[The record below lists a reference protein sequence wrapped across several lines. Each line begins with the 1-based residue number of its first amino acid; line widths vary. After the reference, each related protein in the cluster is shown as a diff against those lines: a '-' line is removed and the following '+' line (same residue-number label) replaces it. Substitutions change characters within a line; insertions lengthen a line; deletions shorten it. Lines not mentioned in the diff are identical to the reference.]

1 MRVIKHGSHHPYA
14 LKMRDLPGF
23 SNLTSDEKL
32 LNYEVHL
39 CACGLSRNKPY
50 CDGSHAKTKTEDEA
64 KLYAYDIEGN
74 GSEVNETEELA
85 EAPDEYV
92 D

>member
-1 MRVIKHGSHHPYA
+1 MRVIRHGRHRPFV
-14 LKMRDLPGF
+14 LKMRDMPGV
-23 SNLTSDEKL
+23 SQLTKDEKL

-50 CDGSHAKTKTEDEA
+50 CDGSHAKTRSEDEE
-64 KLYAYDIEGN
+64 KLYVYDLEGN
-74 GSEVNETEELA
+74 GSEIEETEELA
-85 EAPDEYV
+85 ETPDEYP